1 MDPLFDDDFLE
12 EVQSVC
18 VKHKEAKVA
27 RKGNKF
33 DSATH

>member
-1 MDPLFDDDFLE
+1 MDPLYDDDFLE
-12 EVQSVC
+12 EVHKATC
-18 VKHKEAKVA
+18 KHKEAKVC